1 MGGEGWIWGGGR
13 CWGEVGVGETG
24 KKAGRC
30 WSGVGLGE
38 TGKKAGR
45 GNNSW
50 NVMDE

>member
-1 MGGEGWIWGGGR
+1 
-13 CWGEVGVGETG
+13 VGETG